1 MPLLNDIIE
10 TLPQHHYF
18 RDDIIFIIDTDL
30 RTILSYKRGNMFV
43 DNGSGLVSFLPVIG
57 AQGDH
62 NVNRINFKMLRYYNG
77 IDLSLFVIK
86 INYTTDDGKTG
97 FYVINDLLIG
107 DNLIFGTDTMT
118 FSWLVS
124 KEVTMLTGT
133 VSFVV
138 KLFNTINDEINKFFS
153 TAIAEGIVLPS
164 ISVEDET
171 LIPTPEIRNSIME
184 ELLLLKERVTL
195 LENG

>member
-1 MPLLNDIIE
+1 MP
-10 TLPQHHYF
+10 
-18 RDDIIFIIDTDL
+18 
-30 RTILSYKRGNMFV
+30 
-43 DNGSGLVSFLPVIG
+43 
-57 AQGDH
+57 
-62 NVNRINFKMLRYYNG
+62 RYYNG
-77 IDLSLFVIK
+77 IDLSTFTIK
-86 INYTTDDGKTG
+86 INYKNALDT
-97 FYVINDLLIG
+97 INSYFI
-107 DNLIFGTDTMT
+107 DNLMFGTDTMT

-124 KEVTMLTGT
+124 KEVTILTGT

-171 LIPTPEIRNSIME
+171 LIPTPEIRNNLEQEI
-184 ELLLLKERVTL
+184 LLLKERVTL

>member
-1 MPLLNDIIE
+1 MATLYELLDDLPTTHTLNDPVTFE
-10 TLPQHHYF
+10 
-18 RDDIIFIIDTDL
+18 IDEDL
-30 RTILSYKRGNMFV
+30 RTIHTPPRGNI
-43 DNGSGLVSFLPVIG
+43 IG
-57 AQGDH
+57 VQGDN
-62 NVNRINFKMLRYYNG
+62 NVNHINFKMPRYYNG
-77 IDLSLFVIK
+77 IDLSTFTIK
-86 INYTTDDGKTG
+86 INYKNALDT
-97 FYVINDLLIG
+97 INSYFI

-124 KEVTMLTGT
+124 KEVTILTGT

-153 TAIAEGIVLPS
+153 TAIAEGVVLPS
-164 ISVEDET
+164 ISVDDET

>member
-43 DNGSGLVSFLPVIG
+43 DNGSGLVSFLPV
-57 AQGDH
+57 
-62 NVNRINFKMLRYYNG
+62 
-77 IDLSLFVIK
+77 
-86 INYTTDDGKTG
+86 
-97 FYVINDLLIG
+97 
-107 DNLIFGTDTMT
+107 
-118 FSWLVS
+118 
-124 KEVTMLTGT
+124 
-133 VSFVV
+133 SFVV
-138 KLFNTINDEINKFFS
+138 KLFTTLNGEINKFFS
-153 TAIAEGIVLPS
+153 TAIAEGVVLPS

-171 LIPTPEIRNSIME
+171 LIPTPEIRNSIMD

>member
-1 MPLLNDIIE
+1 MATLDELLDELPTTHTLNDPITFE
-10 TLPQHHYF
+10 
-18 RDDIIFIIDTDL
+18 IDEDL
-30 RTILSYKRGNMFV
+30 RTIHTPSRGNI
-43 DNGSGLVSFLPVIG
+43 IG
-57 AQGDH
+57 VQGDN
-62 NVNRINFKMLRYYNG
+62 NVNHINFKMPRYYNG
-77 IDLSLFVIK
+77 IDLSTFTIK
-86 INYTTDDGKTG
+86 INYKNALDT
-97 FYVINDLLIG
+97 INSYFI

-124 KEVTMLTGT
+124 KEVTILTGT
-133 VSFVV
+133 ISFVV

-171 LIPTPEIRNSIME
+171 LIPTPEIRTNLEQEI
-184 ELLLLKERVTL
+184 LLLKERVTL

>member
-1 MPLLNDIIE
+1 MATLYELLDDLPPIHTLNDPVTFE
-10 TLPQHHYF
+10 
-18 RDDIIFIIDTDL
+18 IDEDL
-30 RTILSYKRGNMFV
+30 RTIHTPPRGNI
-43 DNGSGLVSFLPVIG
+43 IG
-57 AQGDH
+57 VQGDN
-62 NVNRINFKMLRYYNG
+62 NVNHINFKMPRYYNG
-77 IDLSLFVIK
+77 IDLSTFTIK
-86 INYTTDDGKTG
+86 INYKNALDT
-97 FYVINDLLIG
+97 INSYFI

-124 KEVTMLTGT
+124 KEVTILTGT
-133 VSFVV
+133 VRFVV

-171 LIPTPEIRNSIME
+171 LIPTPEIRNSIMD

>member
-1 MPLLNDIIE
+1 MKDVNLNVDGQQLTKQANENYKNALDTINS
-10 TLPQHHYF
+10 YF
-18 RDDIIFIIDTDL
+18 I
-30 RTILSYKRGNMFV
+30 
-43 DNGSGLVSFLPVIG
+43 
-57 AQGDH
+57 
-62 NVNRINFKMLRYYNG
+62 
-77 IDLSLFVIK
+77 
-86 INYTTDDGKTG
+86 
-97 FYVINDLLIG
+97 

-124 KEVTMLTGT
+124 KEVTILTGT

-171 LIPTPEIRNSIME
+171 LIPTPEIRNSIMD

>member
-1 MPLLNDIIE
+1 MATLYELLDDLPQTHTLNDPVTFE
-10 TLPQHHYF
+10 
-18 RDDIIFIIDTDL
+18 IDEDL
-30 RTILSYKRGNMFV
+30 RTIHTPPRGNI
-43 DNGSGLVSFLPVIG
+43 IG
-57 AQGDH
+57 VQGDN
-62 NVNRINFKMLRYYNG
+62 NVNHINFKMPRYYNG
-77 IDLSLFVIK
+77 IDLSTFTIK
-86 INYTTDDGKTG
+86 INYKNALDT
-97 FYVINDLLIG
+97 INSYFI

-124 KEVTMLTGT
+124 KEVTILTGT
-133 VSFVV
+133 VRFVV

-171 LIPTPEIRNSIME
+171 LIPTPEIRNSIMD
-184 ELLLLKERVTL
+184 ELLLIKERVTL

>member
-30 RTILSYKRGNMFV
+30 RTILSYKRGNI
-43 DNGSGLVSFLPVIG
+43 IG

-62 NVNRINFKMLRYYNG
+62 NVNRISFKLLRYYNG
-77 IDLSLFVIK
+77 IDLSTFTIK
-86 INYTTDDGKTG
+86 INYKNALDT
-97 FYVINDLLIG
+97 INSYFVE
-107 DNLIFGTDTMT
+107 NLIFGTDTMT

-124 KEVTMLTGT
+124 KEVTILTGT

-153 TAIAEGIVLPS
+153 TAIAEGVVLPS

-171 LIPTPEIRNSIME
+171 LIPTPEIRTNLEQEI
-184 ELLLLKERVTL
+184 LLLKERVTL

>member
-43 DNGSGLVSFLPVIG
+43 DNGSGLVSFLQVIG

-62 NVNRINFKMLRYYNG
+62 NVNRITFKMLRYYNG
-77 IDLSLFVIK
+77 IDLSTFTIK
-86 INYTTDDGKTG
+86 INYKNALGTINSYFVDD
-97 FYVINDLLIG
+97 
-107 DNLIFGTDTMT
+107 LIFGTDTMT

-124 KEVTMLTGT
+124 KEVTVLTGT
-133 VSFVV
+133 VEFVV
-138 KLFNTINDEINKFFS
+138 KLFTTLNDEINKFFS

-171 LIPTPEIRNSIME
+171 LIPTPEIRTNLEQEI
-184 ELLLLKERVTL
+184 LLLKERVTL

>member
-1 MPLLNDIIE
+1 MATLDELLDNLPSTHTLNDPITFE
-10 TLPQHHYF
+10 
-18 RDDIIFIIDTDL
+18 IDEDL
-30 RTILSYKRGNMFV
+30 RTIHTPARGNI
-43 DNGSGLVSFLPVIG
+43 IG
-57 AQGDH
+57 VQGDN
-62 NVNRINFKMLRYYNG
+62 NVNHINFKMPRYYNG
-77 IDLSLFVIK
+77 IDLSTFTIK
-86 INYTTDDGKTG
+86 INYKNALDT
-97 FYVINDLLIG
+97 INSYFV

-124 KEVTMLTGT
+124 KEVTILTGT

-171 LIPTPEIRNSIME
+171 LIPTPEIRTSLEQEI
-184 ELLLLKERVTL
+184 LLLKERVTL

>member
-1 MPLLNDIIE
+1 MKDVNLNVDGQIH
-10 TLPQHHYF
+10 TPF
-18 RDDIIFIIDTDL
+18 
-30 RTILSYKRGNMFV
+30 RGNI
-43 DNGSGLVSFLPVIG
+43 IG
-57 AQGDH
+57 VQGDN
-62 NVNRINFKMLRYYNG
+62 NVNHINFKMPRYYNG
-77 IDLSLFVIK
+77 IDLSTFTIK
-86 INYTTDDGKTG
+86 INYKNALDTTNSY
-97 FYVINDLLIG
+97 FI

-124 KEVTMLTGT
+124 KEVTVLTGT
-133 VSFVV
+133 VEFVV

-153 TAIAEGIVLPS
+153 TAIAEGVVLPS

-184 ELLLLKERVTL
+184 ELLLLKERITL

>member
-1 MPLLNDIIE
+1 MATLDELLDDLPPTHALNDPVTFE
-10 TLPQHHYF
+10 
-18 RDDIIFIIDTDL
+18 IDEDL
-30 RTILSYKRGNMFV
+30 RTIHTPFRGNI
-43 DNGSGLVSFLPVIG
+43 IG
-57 AQGDH
+57 VQGDN
-62 NVNRINFKMLRYYNG
+62 NVNHINFKMPRYYNG
-77 IDLSLFVIK
+77 IDLSTFTIK
-86 INYTTDDGKTG
+86 INYKNALDT
-97 FYVINDLLIG
+97 INSYFI

-124 KEVTMLTGT
+124 KEVTILTGT

-153 TAIAEGIVLPS
+153 TAIAEGVVLPS

-184 ELLLLKERVTL
+184 ELLLLKERITL